1 MSAIVAVGQRQ
12 IHTLIITQI
21 HRPTDQCFY
30 SMYIVGN
37 RISDIL
43 DLTTV
48 AQFPESSFQIL
59 FLDRSNI
66 LSYVAVE
73 TVAHIRTVG
82 YPAHD
87 TVHLA
92 ELLYLQTA
100 KALSRCSVNCIQDLI
115 LFFVYINLIIDIT
128 KHFQCKFSVFGNGF
142 TIVKFLQ
149 FVQCCDTEGGCHRT
163 E

>member
-1 MSAIVAVGQRQ
+1 MHTAVGQVSVHTVDLGQVSGTADRADIHLELLMSAIVAVGQRQ
-12 IHTLIITQI
+12 IHTLLITQI

-100 KALSRCSVNCIQDLI
+100 RLSAGVP
-115 LFFVYINLIIDIT
+115 
-128 KHFQCKFSVFGNGF
+128 
-142 TIVKFLQ
+142 
-149 FVQCCDTEGGCHRT
+149 
-163 E
+163 